1 MVPKERIASLNI
13 FKGLSQKEIEEV
25 ARLCEEV
32 VLRDGDRVLSEGER
46 AEYFF
51 LLEHGSVDLRFELP
65 YRETSK
71 EMTVTS
77 IKPGECFGWSAIVSP
92 YKATLSCYS
101 SGNSK
106 AIRIR
111 GDEILG
117 LCERNNHIGFV
128 FMQNLA
134 TVIGDR
140 LIKQR
145 AQFIK
150 EVGDSLRFNGRNYFQ
165 PNPSHEFALGKTGGF
180 PPCLLAYQQGCCCP

>member
-1 MVPKERIASLNI
+1 MVPKERIASLDI
-13 FKGLSQKEIEEV
+13 FKGLSQKEIEEI

-32 VLRDGDRVLSEGER
+32 VFHDGDRVLSEGKR

-51 LLEHGSVDLRFELP
+51 LLEQGSVDLRFELP

-71 EMTVTS
+71 EMTVTT
-77 IKPGECFGWSAIVSP
+77 IKPGECFGWSAMVSP

-101 SGNSK
+101 IGNSR

-117 LCERNNHIGFV
+117 LCERNNHIGFI

-134 TVIGDR
+134 EMIGNR
-140 LIKQR
+140 LTKQR

-150 EVGDSLRFNGRNYFQ
+150 EVGDSLRFQ
-165 PNPSHEFALGKTGGF
+165 W
-180 PPCLLAYQQGCCCP
+180 

>member
-1 MVPKERIASLNI
+1 MVTKERIASLDI
-13 FKGLSQKEIEEV
+13 FKGLSQKEIEEI

-32 VLRDGDRVLSEGER
+32 IFQDGDRVLSEGER

-51 LLEHGSVDLRFELP
+51 ILEQGNVDLRFELP

-71 EMTVTS
+71 EMTVTI
-77 IKPGECFGWSAIVSP
+77 IKPGECFGWSAMVCP

-101 SGNSK
+101 AGNSK

-117 LCERNNHIGFV
+117 LCEKNNHIGFI

-134 TVIGDR
+134 MMIGDR
-140 LIKQR
+140 LTKQR

-150 EVGDSLRFNGRNYFQ
+150 EVGDSLRFGW
-165 PNPSHEFALGKTGGF
+165 
-180 PPCLLAYQQGCCCP
+180 

>member
-1 MVPKERIASLNI
+1 MVPKERIASLDI
-13 FKGLSQKEIEEV
+13 FKGLSQKEIEEI

-32 VLRDGDRVLSEGER
+32 VFHDGDRVLSEGKR

-51 LLEHGSVDLRFELP
+51 LLEQGSVDLRFELP

-71 EMTVTS
+71 EMTVTT
-77 IKPGECFGWSAIVSP
+77 IKPGECFGWSAMVSP

-101 SGNSK
+101 IGTSR

-117 LCERNNHIGFV
+117 LCEKNNHIGFI

-134 TVIGDR
+134 EMIGDR
-140 LIKQR
+140 LTKQR

-150 EVGDSLRFNGRNYFQ
+150 EVGDSLRFQ
-165 PNPSHEFALGKTGGF
+165 W
-180 PPCLLAYQQGCCCP
+180 